1 MPEPKQAYTKR
12 LADMSKTL
20 LIMAAGTGGHVM
32 PGLAVADAMRQRGW
46 QVHWLGTRHGM
57 ENRLVPPNGIPMTT
71 VNFSGLRG
79 KGVLHTLLG
88 IFKLLGAMISTW
100 QLMAR
105 LQPSVVLGM
114 GGYVTVPGGW
124 AARLRKLPLAVVNAD
139 AALLMSN
146 RALAKS
152 ASRVLFGFEGDI
164 QQQEIAK
171 KARVTGNPIRK
182 EIAVIPS
189 PDIRFAARSGP
200 LKLLVVGGSLGA
212 RVLNETLPPALA
224 MIPETARPIVVHQS
238 GAQHIAALQVAYQAA
253 GVVADVRPFIDD
265 MASAYAEADIV
276 VCRAGAITV
285 SELNVAG
292 VASVLVPLVVSTTSH
307 QRDNAEWMAK
317 HDAAI
322 YLPQADM
329 TPKYLAELLQSLSRA
344 RLLEMALA
352 ARKLAKPNATD
363 AIADELEAIALPA
376 QAGENT

>member
-1 MPEPKQAYTKR
+1 MPEPKQAHTER
-12 LADMSKTL
+12 FADMSKTL

-57 ENRLVPPNGIPMTT
+57 ENRLVPPNGISMTT

-79 KGVLHTLLG
+79 KGLLHTLLG
-88 IFKLLGAMISTW
+88 IFKLLGAVISTW

-238 GAQHIAALQVAYQAA
+238 GAQHIAALQAAYQAA

-265 MASAYAEADIV
+265 MATAYAEADIV

-317 HDAAI
+317 HGAAVH
-322 YLPQADM
+322 LPQADL
-329 TPKYLAELLQSLSRA
+329 TPKYLAELLQSLSRGH
-344 RLLEMALA
+344 LLEIALA
-352 ARKLAKPNATD
+352 ARALAKPNATD

-376 QAGENT
+376 QAGEK

>member
-1 MPEPKQAYTKR
+1 
-12 LADMSKTL
+12 
-20 LIMAAGTGGHVM
+20 MAAGTGGHVM

-57 ENRLVPPNGIPMTT
+57 ENRLVPPNGIAMTT

-88 IFKLLGAMISTW
+88 IFKLLGAVISTW

-152 ASRVLFGFEGDI
+152 ASRVLFGFEGEI

-182 EIAVIPS
+182 EIAAIPS
-189 PDIRFAARSGP
+189 PDIRFEGRSGP

-212 RVLNETLPPALA
+212 RVLNETLPSALA

-238 GAQHIAALQVAYQAA
+238 GAQHIAALQAAYQTA

-265 MASAYAEADIV
+265 MASAYAEADVV

-285 SELNVAG
+285 SEINVAG

-317 HDAAI
+317 HGAAVH
-322 YLPQADM
+322 LPQTDM
-329 TPKYLAELLQSLSRA
+329 TPKHLAELLQSLSRG
-344 RLLEMALA
+344 RLLEMARA
-352 ARKLAKPNATD
+352 AHALAKPNATD

>member
-1 MPEPKQAYTKR
+1 
-12 LADMSKTL
+12 MSKTL

-46 QVHWLGTRHGM
+46 QVHWLGTSHGM
-57 ENRLVPPNGIPMTT
+57 ENSLVPPHGFAMTT

-79 KGVLHTLLG
+79 KGLMHSLVG
-88 IFKLLGAMISTW
+88 VFKLLGAVIFTW
-100 QLMAR
+100 QLMGKLR
-105 LQPSVVLGM
+105 PHVVLGM

-152 ASRVLFGFEGDI
+152 ATRVLFGFEGDI
-164 QQQEIAK
+164 PQQEIAK

-182 EIAVIPS
+182 KIATMPS
-189 PDIRFAARSGP
+189 PEIRFAGRSGP

-224 MIPETARPIVVHQS
+224 LIPEAQRPIVLHQS
-238 GAQHIAALQVAYQAA
+238 GAQHIAALQ
-253 GVVADVRPFIDD
+253 
-265 MASAYAEADIV
+265 AYAEADVV

-285 SELNVAG
+285 SEINVAG

-317 HDAAI
+317 HGAAVH
-322 YLPQADM
+322 LPQADM
-329 TPKYLAELLQSLSRA
+329 TPKYLAELLQSLSRD
-344 RLLEMALA
+344 RLLQMALA
-352 ARKLAKPNATD
+352 ARKLAKPDATD

>member
-1 MPEPKQAYTKR
+1 
-12 LADMSKTL
+12 MSKTL

-32 PGLAVADAMRQRGW
+32 PGLAIAETMRQRGW

-57 ENRLVPPNGIPMTT
+57 ENSLVPPNGIAMTT

-79 KGVLHTLLG
+79 KGLLHTILG
-88 IFKLLGAMISTW
+88 AFKLAGAVISAW
-100 QLMAR
+100 QLMAK
-105 LQPSVVLGM
+105 LQPNVVLGM

-124 AARLRKLPLAVVNAD
+124 AARLRKLPLAIVNAD

-152 ASRVLFGFEGDI
+152 ATRVLFGFEGGV
-164 QQQEIAK
+164 QQGEIAK

-182 EIAVIPS
+182 KIAAVATPEN
-189 PDIRFAARSGP
+189 RFAGRSGP

-224 MIPETARPIVVHQS
+224 LIPPEARPVVVHQS
-238 GAQHIAALQVAYQAA
+238 GAQHINALQAAYHAV
-253 GVVADVRPFIDD
+253 GVSAEVLPFIHD
-265 MASAYAEADIV
+265 MASAYADADLV

-285 SELNVAG
+285 SELAVAG

-317 HDAAI
+317 HGAAI
-322 YLPQADM
+322 HLPQTEM
-329 TPKYLAELLQSLSRA
+329 TTKHLAELLQSMTRE
-344 RLLEMALA
+344 RLLEIAVA
-352 ARKLAKPNATD
+352 AHKLAKPDATN
-363 AIADELEAIALPA
+363 AIADELEAIALPV
-376 QAGENT
+376 QAGENK

>member
-1 MPEPKQAYTKR
+1 
-12 LADMSKTL
+12 
-20 LIMAAGTGGHVM
+20 
-32 PGLAVADAMRQRGW
+32 LAVADAMRQRGW
-46 QVHWLGTRHGM
+46 QVHWLGTSHGM
-57 ENRLVPPNGIPMTT
+57 ENSLVPPHGFAMTT

-79 KGVLHTLLG
+79 KGLMHSLVG
-88 IFKLLGAMISTW
+88 VFKLLGAVIFTW
-100 QLMAR
+100 QLMGKLR
-105 LQPSVVLGM
+105 PHVVLGM

-152 ASRVLFGFEGDI
+152 ATRVLFGFEGDI
-164 QQQEIAK
+164 PQQEIAK

-182 EIAVIPS
+182 KIATMPS
-189 PDIRFAARSGP
+189 PEIRFAGRSGP

-224 MIPETARPIVVHQS
+224 LIPEAQRPIVLHQS
-238 GAQHIAALQVAYQAA
+238 GAQHIAALQAAYQAA

-265 MASAYAEADIV
+265 MATAYAEADVV

-285 SELNVAG
+285 SEINVAG

-317 HDAAI
+317 HGAAVH
-322 YLPQADM
+322 LPQADM
-329 TPKYLAELLQSLSRA
+329 TPKYLAELLQSLSRD
-344 RLLEMALA
+344 RLLQMALA
-352 ARKLAKPNATD
+352 ARKLAKPDATD

>member
-1 MPEPKQAYTKR
+1 
-12 LADMSKTL
+12 MSKTL

-32 PGLAVADAMRQRGW
+32 PGLAVGEAMRQRGW
-46 QVHWLGTRHGM
+46 HVHWLGTRHGM
-57 ENRLVPPNGIPMTT
+57 ENSLVPPHGFPMTS

-79 KGVLHTLLG
+79 KGLMHSLLG
-88 IFKLLGAMISTW
+88 VFKLVAAVASTW
-100 QLMAR
+100 QLIGK
-105 LQPSVVLGM
+105 LQPHVVLGM

-152 ASRVLFGFEGDI
+152 ATRVLFGFEGDV

-182 EIAVIPS
+182 SVTAIAP
-189 PDIRFAARSGP
+189 PENRFASRTGP

-212 RVLNETLPPALA
+212 RVLNETLPQALA
-224 MIPETARPIVVHQS
+224 LIPQDIRPIVIHQS
-238 GAQHIAALQVAYQAA
+238 GAQHVAALQLAYQKA

-265 MASAYAEADIV
+265 MATAYAEADLV

-285 SELNVAG
+285 SEINVAG
-292 VASVLVPLVVSTTSH
+292 VASILVPLVVSTTSH

-317 HDAAI
+317 HGAAI
-322 YLPQADM
+322 HLPQANM
-329 TPKYLAELLQSLSRA
+329 TPAHLAELLQSMSRNQ
-344 RLLEMALA
+344 LLEMALA
-352 ARKLAKPNATD
+352 ARKLAKPDATD
-363 AIADELEAIALPA
+363 AIADELEAIALPV
-376 QAGENT
+376 QAGEKQ